1 MFIDIHAHVCKYDGF
16 FIGKEKYF
24 YRPDELLRRHDA
36 VGIEKAILLPMVHV
50 ECTYQTQSNE
60 EVLAICREYPGRFVP
75 FCNIDPRGMTN
86 SVDAPLG
93 DFLRYY
99 RDQGCKGVGEI
110 CANLPFLHPL
120 VQNLFKHTEETGI
133 PLTFHVAAQIVGL
146 YGLYDE
152 PGLPQLER
160 SLQKFPKLKYF
171 AHSQTFW
178 AEMAVLETPGD
189 RYGYP
194 KYPIRQE
201 GVVPKLMRRYQN
213 LYGDLSAGSG
223 FNALN
228 RDPAYAAG
236 FLDEFQDR
244 LLFGTDICAPST
256 TTPLVD
262 FMLNLRKEQK
272 ISETVFQKVARDN
285 ARRILGIE

>member
-1 MFIDIHAHVCKYDGF
+1 MFIDIHAHVCKYDGPL
-16 FIGKEKYF
+16 IGKEKYF